1 MSCLKIF
8 CLCTLVLALS
18 MLGGMRT
25 GHAADKLPLEITADQ
40 QLEWNQQ
47 DQTYVA
53 RGNAKAV
60 QGEFSVTADTLTAH
74 YAEDGQSAQNADNQA
89 AQKNSG
95 GAGNITKLT
104 AAGNVVLRSSHDH
117 ATAANAQYDLITEVI
132 ELNGARPKLYR
143 DNDVLEADQV
153 IITLKNHNFDHAD
166 AMGNVIITKGAAQD
180 DETQTQPKQDKSGQA
195 QLQRAVADHA
205 HYDGVTEIVTLK
217 GHVKLWQEESWVEGS
232 EAVLNLKNKTNILK
246 ADTGDKNASGR
257 VKGIFYSAQSKSEQL
272 KLDSQSG
279 SKSSGAKSNAQKSQ
293 DSPPNIPQ
301 DKH

>member
-47 DQTYVA
+47 DRTYVA

-74 YAEDGQSAQNADNQA
+74 YAEDGQSAQN
-89 AQKNSG
+89 KS

-104 AAGNVVLRSSHDH
+104 AAGNVVLRSSRDH
-117 ATAANAQYDLITEVI
+117 ATAANAQYDLITEII

-217 GHVKLWQEESWVEGS
+217 GKVKLWQGESWVEGS

>member
-74 YAEDGQSAQNADNQA
+74 YAEDGQSAQN
-89 AQKNSG
+89 KG

-104 AAGNVVLRSSHDH
+104 AAGNVVLRSSRDH

-246 ADTGDKNASGR
+246 AATGDKNASGR

-272 KLDSQSG
+272 KSDSQSG